1 MEKIAE
7 KKSKKTPAT
16 EPEVLVF
23 DEKLSVTFTLDD
35 SLSRFA
41 NDPFILE
48 HTKRAERKLSKSSDI
63 D

>member
-7 KKSKKTPAT
+7 KKNKKVPAA

-23 DEKLSVTFTLDD
+23 DEKLGVTFTLDN

-41 NDPFILE
+41 NDPFIIE
-48 HTKRAERKLSKSSDI
+48 HTKRAERKLSKSSAI